1 MRMHGV
7 VLAAALAGC
16 GGGGGATVEGTF
28 APGAAVPD
36 GVWIVESQ
44 RSEPADSAGFRVR
57 DLSSGPVQMRLV
69 RGGDTV
75 GALNLGSLPDG
86 ARAVLA
92 GLRVDPSTGLAFPR
106 SVELEG
112 ADVLMVNGLRM
123 ASADRVPARID
134 ADGAVLGWFA
144 KSGALLLRPADA
156 ALPDLRVVVGPETV
170 VEDANGGAGDAR
182 MLGPGDSVTVQG
194 PVRNGHVM
202 ATRLVVPA
210 KFSAAAGASEGSDV
224 AARDDS
230 PEEDGGGG
238 ESRTSS
244 LGQSTSAPSTSAP
257 STSAPST
264 SAAPSPSPANVPVAR
279 LPSMPASA
287 PREPLV
293 VPRPNVPIARPP
305 ALHGN
310 GRGNG
315 NGNGRSRGRGQEK
328 GPRERGNNGGG
339 KGKG

>member
-75 GALNLGSLPDG
+75 GVLNLGSLPEG
-86 ARAVLA
+86 ARAVLG

-112 ADVLMVNGLRM
+112 AEVLTVNGLRM
-123 ASADRVPARID
+123 VSADRVPARVD
-134 ADGAVLGWFA
+134 AAGAVMGWFA
-144 KSGALLLRPADA
+144 KSGALLVRPADA

-170 VEDANGGAGDAR
+170 VERADGGAGDAR
-182 MLGPGDSVTVQG
+182 MLSPGDSVRVQG

-210 KFSAAAGASEGSDV
+210 KLAAVAGGPEALDV
-224 AARDDS
+224 AARDDAG
-230 PEEDGGGG
+230 EDDGEGG
-238 ESRTSS
+238 ESSASS
-244 LGQSTSAPSTSAP
+244 SAQSSTMQSASAPSAAS
-257 STSAPST
+257 ST
-264 SAAPSPSPANVPVAR
+264 SPANVPVAR
-279 LPSMPASA
+279 IPSRPASA
-287 PREPLV
+287 AREPLV

-310 GRGNG
+310 GPRNENGNG
-315 NGNGRSRGRGQEK
+315 NGNGRGRGRGQEK
-328 GPRERGNNGGG
+328 GPRERGNHGGG